1 MKFPCTA
8 ILIRDVV
15 DRFLIKIIQIRKNT
29 ATDFF
34 QKQESTKFNSVTLRG
49 ILCMWHATTITLAFN
64 ELYDHDNFLDIF
76 SEPNG

>member
-1 MKFPCTA
+1 MSM
-8 ILIRDVV
+8 VV
-15 DRFLIKIIQIRKNT
+15 LDLHKNI
-29 ATDFF
+29 

-49 ILCMWHATTITLAFN
+49 ILCMWHATTIILAFN

>member
-1 MKFPCTA
+1 MKFPAKA

-15 DRFLIKIIQIRKNT
+15 DRFLIKVIQIRKNT
-29 ATDFF
+29 AIDFF
-34 QKQESTKFNSVTLRG
+34 QKQESTKFNCVTLRG
-49 ILCMWHATTITLAFN
+49 ILCMWHATTIILSFN